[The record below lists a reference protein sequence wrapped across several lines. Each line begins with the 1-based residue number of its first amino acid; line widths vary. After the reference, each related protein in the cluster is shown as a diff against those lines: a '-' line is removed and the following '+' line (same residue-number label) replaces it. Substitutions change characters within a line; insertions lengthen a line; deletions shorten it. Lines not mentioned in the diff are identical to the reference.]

1 MPAAPRA
8 GVTLADVAA
17 AAQVS
22 TATVS
27 RVLSGNYP
35 VAARTR
41 ARVTQAVADLG
52 YVMNVN
58 ARALA
63 RSRTST
69 IGIVV
74 QDVAEPFFGHIARG
88 VERRAAE
95 LGLACLIMA
104 SRGSKER
111 ELELVDLLRS
121 YRAGGVILVGGAT
134 DDRGYRT
141 KLAHR
146 ARALADEGGILVL
159 CGRPPLGDGAPTRS
173 VGYDNEGGA
182 FAVTSHLLAQ
192 GHRRIAYVGG
202 PPRLSTHTHR
212 LAGYRRALEQ
222 HGVAWDDDL
231 VHVGRFDA
239 AFGRATVAGLLR
251 HGLAAT
257 AVFAANDEV
266 AVGVYEAAEEAGV
279 AIPGDLSVVGYDDV
293 PVATHLRPRLT
304 TVSVPLEELGR
315 RAAEL
320 CVADGADAVDAVVGT
335 RLVVRDSVAAPRAAT
350 EPGALSS
357 AES

>member
-1 MPAAPRA
+1 MPSSPSA

-17 AAQVS
+17 AAGVS

-41 ARVTQAVADLG
+41 ARVTEAVDELG
-52 YVMNVN
+52 YVMNAN

-63 RSRTST
+63 RSRAST

-74 QDVAEPFFGHIARG
+74 EDVVEPFFGYIARG

-111 ELELVDLLRS
+111 ELELVDLLRAH
-121 YRAGGVILVGGAT
+121 RAGGVILVGGSA

-141 KLAHR
+141 KMAQR
-146 ARALADEGGILVL
+146 ARALADEGGHLVL
-159 CGRPPLGDGAPTRS
+159 CGRPPLSDGVPTRS
-173 VGYDNEGGA
+173 VSYDNEGGA
-182 FAVTSHLLAQ
+182 FAITSHLLAH

-202 PPRLSTHTHR
+202 PDRLSTHTFR
-212 LAGYRRALEQ
+212 LAGHRRALEQ
-222 HGVAWDDDL
+222 HGVPWDDGL
-231 VHVGRFDA
+231 VHVGQ
-239 AFGRATVAGLLR
+239 FGAEFGHATLTALLR
-251 HGLAAT
+251 EGLDAT
-257 AVFAANDEV
+257 AVFAANDAV
-266 AVGVYEAAEEAGV
+266 AVGVYEAAEEAGIS
-279 AIPGDLSVVGYDDV
+279 IPGDLSVVGYDDV
-293 PVATHLRPRLT
+293 PVATQLRPRLS

-320 CVADGADAVDAVVGT
+320 CVAEPGALDADATVGT
-335 RLVVRDSVAAPRAAT
+335 HLVLRDSVAAPRTTGPLRA
-350 EPGALSS
+350 
-357 AES
+357 